1 MIKEEEDR
9 LAKEQRLRTAV
20 YNAIVTL
27 SECVVEATLQKMLN
41 SLDQNSWMEVIEERY
56 LGRMCGFPLC
66 ANSVEVKNS
75 QKYRIDLKNKKVFER
90 SAEIDKFC
98 SQECFFRSASV
109 RTQLDTEPLWIRGGE
124 QVKVFDLNAGNI
136 RQQQQDTC
144 GRSTFEFKEDEQL
157 VTLLENLKIG
167 DSAESDNEDND
178 DKIST
183 DEEKKD
189 QAHEEF
195 YNLCCSYL
203 TMRPAVSNTE
213 ETIFVPT
220 IKGIVEG
227 TVTEKEIETDKK
239 HKQLSQNEKLACIRN
254 KYHPNKLRRPPK
266 IIKAKSL
273 SSQLSHKVP
282 ENFYEGFKKTLS
294 EWCGPETISYLQ
306 YRRRMDLSDGED
318 EVVTEARSI
327 TAQLY
332 AGDNFIN
339 KRIER
344 DMFLPSIDNLD
355 QTKQRIWILADLLK
369 PSWRLLEEKLNI
381 NGYGQQALEIVSTFH
396 LSAANVILERKTC
409 DLAVAVIFRLLAY
422 YDRSLMDFYPSGSAV
437 SSKIMQ
443 YFEQTDLCAGY
454 FLLVLSAV
462 IFPYLL
468 VWIYVMP
475 LIPQDFVIRVAFPSQ
490 FLAVL
495 FPLACFISLLCCMG

>member
-1 MIKEEEDR
+1 MSQFRRKRCVKREVMKEEEDR
-9 LAKEQRLRTAV
+9 LAREQRLRKAV
-20 YNAIVTL
+20 YNAIIAL
-27 SECVVEATLQKMLN
+27 SECVVETTLQKMLN

-66 ANSVEVKNS
+66 ANPVEVKNS

-98 SQECFFRSASV
+98 CQECFLRSASV
-109 RTQLDTEPLWIRGGE
+109 RTQLDTEPLWIRGDK
-124 QVKVFDLNAGNI
+124 QVKVFDLNAENT
-136 RQQQQDTC
+136 RQQQQDIC
-144 GRSTFEFKEDEQL
+144 GRNTFEFNEDQQL
-157 VTLLENLKIG
+157 VTLLEILKIG

-195 YNLCCSYL
+195 YNLCWSCL

-220 IKGIVEG
+220 VKGIVEE
-227 TVTEKEIETDKK
+227 TVTEKEIETVKK
-239 HKQLSQNEKLACIRN
+239 HKQLSQNEKLARIRN

-266 IIKAKSL
+266 IIEAKSL

-282 ENFYEGFKKTLS
+282 ENFYESFKRTLS
-294 EWCGPETISYLQ
+294 EWCGPETISYLL

-327 TAQLY
+327 TARFY
-332 AGDNFIN
+332 AGDRFIN

-344 DMFLPSIDNLD
+344 DIFLPPIDNVD
-355 QTKQRIWILADLLK
+355 QTKQRIWILTELLK
-369 PSWRLLEEKLNI
+369 PSWRLLEERLSI
-381 NGYGQQALEIVSTFH
+381 NGYGQQALEIVSTFQ
-396 LSAANVILERKTC
+396 LSAANVVLERKTC
-409 DLAVAVIFRLLAY
+409 DLAVVVIFRLLAY

-437 SSKIMQ
+437 SSKMMQ
-443 YFEQTDLCAGY
+443 YFEQIGCDVKCY
-454 FLLVLSAV
+454 FEILST
-462 IFPYLL
+462 
-468 VWIYVMP
+468 VMNK
-475 LIPQDFVIRVAFPSQ
+475 LE
-490 FLAVL
+490 
-495 FPLACFISLLCCMG
+495 